1 MSAFSRAQW
10 ASWWPSGQ
18 WRGRNGVGWHKAGR
32 CLAPSFILSLPAYVP
47 EAVTLIPQ
55 PSGAMSPGAT
65 SPGGLSWLTLLSVLV
80 TRAVGTLSTHPQ
92 FRATLT

>member
-32 CLAPSFILSLPAYVP
+32 CLAPSFILSLPAHVP

-55 PSGAMSPGAT
+55 PSGAT